1 MSTFTWKTLLNGG
14 WAISPNWDP
23 ATVPNADTAVAILPG
38 AASAYTVT
46 IAGGESEIVN
56 TVTLGDLVVGDE
68 GPTLDIAGT
77 LTFAGTGPSVAF
89 LSGTIQIEGGGVL
102 AGQGLLG
109 NVQGPSVAIV
119 NNGTMIANAGAGTEL
134 FVLAPFTN
142 NGTLLANNGM
152 LVVEGS
158 NFSNVSGTTLNGG
171 SYIVQGPTAGTFN
184 QIEFGVNITAVDAA
198 NVVLDGKAT
207 DVQVFDGSAFQ
218 PLETQLQ
225 TIASTGTLQLLS
237 GRGYS
242 TANAL
247 TDDGLLVLQG
257 GTLDTSGL
265 SIGSTGVFEGFGIVS
280 GAVGDQGNII
290 ANGGALYVPDAIGGS
305 GALTTMSGS
314 SLILTGATPSAITN
328 DGVIYNTGGLL
339 DINALSGT
347 GTLVA
352 QSGGTIDI
360 GVATSE
366 NVVFSGS
373 NAEIILG
380 TPQLY
385 SGTLAGFGNGDRLVL
400 NGLTA
405 NSATVVNGNT
415 LAVISSGT
423 TVDTVLLSADYT
435 GATFGAVAVGG
446 NTVITN
452 IAGAPARNDMP
463 FNISLNDTAGLS
475 GTQESAIVSDLN
487 AAALDWGQY
496 ITGHAPLRIQLNV
509 TNTSGGTELAN
520 GGPGDLIATGQ
531 TIAGH
536 TVVEPNS
543 IYTLTTGNYD
553 PNTSAEIVINLPSS
567 ATALSQ
573 LFINPNPLTDPTATQ
588 SGKFDLLS
596 VFRHELA
603 HGLGFT
609 GLRNPAT
616 GALGTNASL
625 FDIDTQL
632 TLNAGNT
639 LTAADFAGGNAEAA
653 YGSLLGTA
661 ATPVPLTILANGE
674 TYFHVANTR
683 GEPLGSDLMNGIG
696 LTAGTSVNIS
706 QVDLAMLHD
715 VGTPVTSSVIC
726 FAHGTQIATPGGE
739 VPVDQLA
746 VGDRVLTASGDAVPI
761 IWVGVGRVLVT
772 PGRRSAATPVIVRR
786 GALADNVPHR
796 DLRVTKGHSLFLDG
810 VLIPVEFLVNH
821 RSIEWDDRA
830 REISIYHIELA
841 THDVLLAD
849 GAPAESYRDDGNRWL
864 FQNPNL
870 SWDAAPQAP
879 CAPILT
885 GGAQVDRLWRRL
897 LDRAGPRPGLPLT
910 PDPDLHLL
918 IDGKRLDAIE
928 RREDAYVFRL
938 LARPHSVRICS
949 RSGIPQEL
957 GLTRDHRSLGVAV
970 RGLTL
975 AQPRRQRTIEADD
988 DRLVEGFHAFEAN
1001 DAIRWTN
1008 GDAAV
1013 PAALFDGMSSSSAM
1027 LLLRL
1032 GGTMQYLDD
1041 GDRRQVA

>member
-1 MSTFTWKTLLNGG
+1 
-14 WAISPNWDP
+14 
-23 ATVPNADTAVAILPG
+23 
-38 AASAYTVT
+38 
-46 IAGGESEIVN
+46 
-56 TVTLGDLVVGDE
+56 
-68 GPTLDIAGT
+68 
-77 LTFAGTGPSVAF
+77 
-89 LSGTIQIEGGGVL
+89 
-102 AGQGLLG
+102 
-109 NVQGPSVAIV
+109 
-119 NNGTMIANAGAGTEL
+119 MIANAGTGTDL
-134 FVLAPFTN
+134 FVLVPFTN
-142 NGTLLANNGM
+142 NGTLLANNGV
-152 LVVEGS
+152 LGVEGTS
-158 NFSNVSGTTLNGG
+158 FSNISGTTLTGG
-171 SYIVQGPTAGTFN
+171 SYIVQGPAAGTFN
-184 QIEFGVNITAVDAA
+184 QIEFGANFTANLVVDAA
-198 NVVLDGKAT
+198 NIVLDGKAT
-207 DVQVFDGSAFQ
+207 DIQGFAGGVFQ

-225 TIASTGTLQLLS
+225 TIASTGALQLLS

-242 TANAL
+242 TANTL
-247 TDDGLLVLQG
+247 SDEGLLSLQG

-265 SIGSTGVFEGFGIVS
+265 SIGTTGLFEGFGIVS
-280 GAVGDQGNII
+280 GTVSNQGDII

-305 GALTTMSGS
+305 GALTTTSGS
-314 SLILTGATPSAITN
+314 SLIMAGATPSAVTN
-328 DGVIYNTGGLL
+328 DGIIYNTGGLL

-347 GTLVA
+347 GTLVV
-352 QSGGTIDI
+352 QNGGTIDI

-366 NVVFSGS
+366 NAVFSGS

-423 TVDTVLLSADYT
+423 TVDTVQLSADYT
-435 GATFGAVAVGG
+435 GATFGAVTVGG

-463 FNISLNDTAGLS
+463 FNISLNDTAGLL
-475 GTQESAIVSDLN
+475 GTQESAIVSDLS

-536 TVVEPNS
+536 TVLEPNS

-553 PNTSAEIVINLPSS
+553 PNSSAEIVINLPANAS
-567 ATALSQ
+567 ALSQ

-588 SGKFDLLS
+588 AGKFDLLS

-609 GLRNPAT
+609 GLRSPAT

-625 FDIDTQL
+625 FDIATQL

-639 LTAADFAGGNAEAA
+639 LTAADFVGGNAEAA
-653 YGSLLGTA
+653 YGALLGTA

-683 GEPLGSDLMNGIG
+683 GEPLGHDLMNGIG

-706 QVDLAMLHD
+706 QVDLAMLRD
-715 VGTPVTSSVIC
+715 AGAPVTSSVIC
-726 FAHGTQIATPGGE
+726 FAHGTRIATPGGE

-746 VGDRVLTASGDAVPI
+746 VGDRVLTAAGDAVPI
-761 IWVGVGRVLVT
+761 IWIGAGRVLVT

-821 RSIEWDDRA
+821 RSIQWDDRA
-830 REISIYHIELA
+830 REVSIYHIELA
-841 THDVLLAD
+841 AHDVLLAD

-870 SWDAAPQAP
+870 SWDAAPQPP

-885 GGAQVDRLWRRL
+885 GGARVDRLWRQL

-918 IDGKRLDAIE
+918 VDGKRLDAIE
-928 RREDAYVFRL
+928 RREDAYLFHL
-938 LARPHSVRICS
+938 LARPHSVRISS

-957 GLTRDHRSLGVAV
+957 GLNRDHRALGVAV
-970 RGLTL
+970 RGLALVHLTL
-975 AQPRRQRTIEADD
+975 HRTIQADD
-988 DRLVEGFHAFEAN
+988 IRLVEGFHGFEAN
-1001 DAIRWTN
+1001 DAIRWTI
-1008 GDAAV
+1008 GDAVV
-1013 PAALFDGMSSSSAM
+1013 PAALFDGMSASAV
-1027 LLLRL
+1027 LWLHL
-1032 GGTMQYLDD
+1032 GGSMQYLDE